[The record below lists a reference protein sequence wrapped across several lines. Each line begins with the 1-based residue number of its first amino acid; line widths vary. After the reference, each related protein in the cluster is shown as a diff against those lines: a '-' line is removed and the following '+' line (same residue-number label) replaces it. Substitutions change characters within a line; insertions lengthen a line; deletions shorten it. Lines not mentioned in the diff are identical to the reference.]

1 MGVARHAQSTQNNEF
16 TISLQYLKENMKD
29 IVDFWPVDKYQRFL
43 QKSKVS
49 LGVCGKAGPNYPK

>member
-1 MGVARHAQSTQNNEF
+1 
-16 TISLQYLKENMKD
+16 MKD